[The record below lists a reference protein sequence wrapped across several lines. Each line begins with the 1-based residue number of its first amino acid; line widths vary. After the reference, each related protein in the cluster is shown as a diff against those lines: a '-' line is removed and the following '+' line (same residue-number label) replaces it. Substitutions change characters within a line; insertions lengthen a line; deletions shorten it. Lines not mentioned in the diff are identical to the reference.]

1 VQDYFVGTE
10 DYQLDDRNR
19 IPIPPL
25 YRAAFER
32 GGYINRGQ
40 APCLQLYTPESF
52 ATAADLFMSI
62 PAETEEGDDARRA
75 FFGSTRG
82 IQKDT
87 QGRITLKDDL
97 LAYAGITKEVVVVGV
112 GDKFEIWDREAF
124 NNRVPRSD
132 ENRTKAAARQQG
144 AKGGA

>member
-1 VQDYFVGTE
+1 MQTYFVGTE

-19 IPIPPL
+19 VPIPPL
-25 YRAAFER
+25 YRAAFEG

-40 APCLQLYTPESF
+40 APCLQLFTPESF
-52 ATAADLFMSI
+52 KTAADIFMSM

-82 IQKDT
+82 IQKDS

-97 LAYAGITKEVVVVGV
+97 IQYAGLKKDVVVVGV
-112 GDKFEIWDREAF
+112 GDKLEIWDREAYR
-124 NNRVPRSD
+124 NRVPMSD
-132 ENRTKAAARQQG
+132 ENRTKAAARL
-144 AKGGA
+144 AGGVA

>member
-1 VQDYFVGTE
+1 MQTYFVGTE

-25 YRAAFER
+25 YRAAFEQ

-40 APCLQLYTPESF
+40 SPCLQLFTPDSF
-52 ATAADLFMSI
+52 ATAAELFMAI

-82 IQKDT
+82 IQKDA
-87 QGRITLKDDL
+87 QGRLTLKDEF
-97 LAYAGITKEVVVVGV
+97 LAYAGITKDVVVVGV
-112 GDKFEIWDREAF
+112 GDKLEIWDRDTY
-124 NNRVPRSD
+124 NSRIPRSD
-132 ENRTKAAARQQG
+132 ENRSKAAARQQS

>member
-1 VQDYFVGTE
+1 MQAYFVGTE

-19 IPIPPL
+19 IPIPPM
-25 YRAAFER
+25 YRAAFEQ

-40 APCLQLYTPESF
+40 APCLQLFTPESF
-52 ATAADLFMSI
+52 ATAAELYMAI

-82 IQKDT
+82 IQKDS
-87 QGRITLKDDL
+87 QGRLTLKDEFL
-97 LAYAGITKEVVVVGV
+97 SYAGITKDVVVVGV
-112 GDKFEIWDREAF
+112 GDKLEIWDRDTYHG
-124 NNRVPRSD
+124 RGPRSE
-132 ENRTKAAARQQG
+132 ENRSRAAARQQ

>member
-1 VQDYFVGTE
+1 VQTYFVGTE

-25 YRAAFER
+25 YRAAFEG

-40 APCLQLYTPESF
+40 APCLQLFTPESF
-52 ATAADLFMSI
+52 QTAAEIFMSI

-82 IQKDT
+82 IQKDS
-87 QGRITLKDDL
+87 QGRITLKDEFI
-97 LAYAGITKEVVVVGV
+97 AYAGLSKDVVVVGV
-112 GDKFEIWDREAF
+112 GDKLEIWDRETF
-124 NNRVPRSD
+124 HNRIPASD
-132 ENRTKAAARQQG
+132 ENRTKAAARLAG
-144 AKGGA
+144 GGA

>member
-1 VQDYFVGTE
+1 MQAYFVGKE

-25 YRAAFER
+25 YRAAFEQ

-40 APCLQLYTPESF
+40 ARCLQLFTPESF
-52 ATAADLFMSI
+52 ATAAEFYMAI

-82 IQKDT
+82 IQKDS
-87 QGRITLKDDL
+87 QGRLTLKEEFL
-97 LAYAGITKEVVVVGV
+97 LYAGITKDVVVVGV
-112 GDKFEIWDREAF
+112 GDKLEIWDRDAY
-124 NNRVPRSD
+124 NARVPMSD
-132 ENRTKAAARQQG
+132 ENRGRAAARLH